1 MRRFC
6 FLLWGISLIALVACA
21 SSKPTTNVKE
31 RSDEVFSSAFF
42 QETPQKTEEP
52 ELKYDFQEPVI
63 MVIPAISNNASAIEV
78 IKQNPFA
85 KTTMES
91 INEYLTEKSYKVR
104 SLEGNE
110 DLTEVL
116 QIQNDISDKEEDMSY
131 IAGLTFGADIYITFS
146 GSIRNDMVT
155 VELSAYETTTARLLG
170 SKTGM
175 VKDHGTDKSNQRYLI
190 QTAVKKALPALEK
203 TIHAYWQEDSKKG
216 IPYKV
221 IINLGERFS
230 GEILEDIQDQCLTS
244 IRANF
249 SNLKINQMTE
259 KTIDLVL
266 YAKATEFPD
275 VYAVYSAIK
284 ASLSDKGVVQKNNIT
299 NKLIIMELN

>member
-116 QIQNDISDKEEDMSY
+116 QIQNDISDKDALLNKIKSFDRRLY
-131 IAGLTFGADIYITFS
+131 K
-146 GSIRNDMVT
+146 SI
-155 VELSAYETTTARLLG
+155 
-170 SKTGM
+170 
-175 VKDHGTDKSNQRYLI
+175 
-190 QTAVKKALPALEK
+190 
-203 TIHAYWQEDSKKG
+203 
-216 IPYKV
+216 
-221 IINLGERFS
+221 
-230 GEILEDIQDQCLTS
+230 
-244 IRANF
+244 
-249 SNLKINQMTE
+249 
-259 KTIDLVL
+259 
-266 YAKATEFPD
+266 
-275 VYAVYSAIK
+275 
-284 ASLSDKGVVQKNNIT
+284 
-299 NKLIIMELN
+299 